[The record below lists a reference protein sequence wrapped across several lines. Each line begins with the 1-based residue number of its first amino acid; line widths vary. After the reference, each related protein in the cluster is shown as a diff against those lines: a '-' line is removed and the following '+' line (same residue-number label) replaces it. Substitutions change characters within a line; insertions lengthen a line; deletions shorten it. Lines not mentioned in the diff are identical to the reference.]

1 MNSHFCR
8 TLVAVLLRFIC
19 ITYFKIFYSFKYFS
33 DPEDTYSQDW
43 MPEQYDKRV
52 SEFLGGPGKRL
63 SEFLGGPGKRVS
75 EFLGGPGKRL
85 SEFLGGPGKRVSEF
99 LGGPGKRLSEFLG
112 GPGKRHAAGNM
123 VHGSES
129 KRVSEFLGGPGKR
142 SQYYDFLEN
151 SKRR

>member
-1 MNSHFCR
+1 MNSHFCCI
-8 TLVAVLLRFIC
+8 LVTVILRLIC
-19 ITYFKIFYSFKYFS
+19 IGYFKIFYSFHYFS

-43 MPEQYDKRV
+43 VPEQYDKRV

-85 SEFLGGPGKRVSEF
+85 SEFLGGPGKR
-99 LGGPGKRLSEFLG
+99 
-112 GPGKRHAAGNM
+112 HAAGNL